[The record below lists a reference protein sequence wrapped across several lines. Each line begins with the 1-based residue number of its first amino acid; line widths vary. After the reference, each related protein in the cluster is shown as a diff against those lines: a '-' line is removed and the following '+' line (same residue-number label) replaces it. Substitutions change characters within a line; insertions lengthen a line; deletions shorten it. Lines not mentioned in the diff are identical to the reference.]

1 MIDGLRRR
9 MTGNYIHRGMSFFL
23 EGFDQ
28 QAYSLLMMSAA
39 STLRI
44 RYTVSTMVLML
55 SLVMTCQV
63 TARALTNQEREDY
76 QRGLFTLFD
85 KDKNGRLS
93 RQEFVDVVIENLF
106 NDFDKNKDG
115 KISKLEFFNHATNQ
129 KEAKQE
135 YPVMDSEGK
144 GYFTLKNVYRNKALI
159 KDLEKEFGRLDRKK
173 KGYVEL
179 KDLPDLTPQ
188 KK

>member
-1 MIDGLRRR
+1 MLLLLSVFHGGDVFSWRTMACERIV
-9 MTGNYIHRGMSFFL
+9 
-23 EGFDQ
+23 
-28 QAYSLLMMSAA
+28 SLIMNARP
-39 STLRI
+39 TPRI
-44 RYTVSTMVLML
+44 TCTVFTMVLIS
-55 SLVMTCQV
+55 SLMVTTQV
-63 TARALTNQEREDY
+63 SAAARDLTNQEREDY
-76 QRGLFTLFD
+76 QQGLFALFD
-85 KDKNGRLS
+85 KNKNGRLS

-115 KISKLEFFNHATNQ
+115 KISKAEFFNHATNK

-144 GYFTLKNVYRNKALI
+144 GHFTLKNIYRNKALI

-179 KDLPDLTPQ
+179 KDLPDLTPNQ
-188 KK
+188 R

>member
-1 MIDGLRRR
+1 M
-9 MTGNYIHRGMSFFL
+9 
-23 EGFDQ
+23 
-28 QAYSLLMMSAA
+28 
-39 STLRI
+39 
-44 RYTVSTMVLML
+44 YTVATMVLML
-55 SLVMTCQV
+55 SLMMTAQV
-63 TARALTNQEREDY
+63 AAAARALTNQEKEEY
-76 QRGLFTLFD
+76 QRSLFTLFD

-115 KISKLEFFNHATNQ
+115 KISKSEFMNHATVQ

-144 GYFTLKNVYRNKALI
+144 GYFTLKDVYRNKALI
-159 KDLEKEFGRLDRKK
+159 KDLEKEFGQLDRKG

-179 KDLPDLTPQ
+179 KDLPDLTPSQ
-188 KK
+188 KWKAETAVHFFCYENSFLYEVEYHSCLLSLFIV